1 MLPAMK
7 TLLSSIRS
15 YKYLEIIFAVALFIV
30 LDAGV
35 LTLNFYTSFQIASDA
50 QAIQVA
56 NRQTILSQNIIHE
69 LYQLRDDA
77 LDEGVNYQ
85 LSLERL
91 EETYKAFD
99 ETMDAF
105 LYGGE
110 LIGAGQGKDALL
122 KDDAYRK
129 ANEQTLKKAGE
140 IWQVYRNQVKTVAY
154 AYFNDLTREEV
165 IKEANEAITFARENN
180 AVFYE
185 LLNDVAISMRDIA
198 QEKAERLRLIQTI
211 GIGLAVINFFLILF
225 HFLRKL
231 RRSDAEVEKARQET
245 TDILSNV
252 NEGLL
257 LLDKDF
263 KIGSQHSVS
272 LKNIFN
278 QEIFEGRSFMD
289 LLKPMV
295 TEKTMSIVRDYIEI
309 LFSDHVSSRLVENL
323 NPLIEVEISLSSQA
337 GDFAVRY
344 LSFEFARVM
353 EEKRLAY
360 LLVTIS
366 DVTDKVQIKN
376 ALKKAEDK
384 ASADMDM
391 LLHVIHLDGNLLQN
405 YLMGMQKSLEEIN
418 LLLRKPAKTQPQYVE
433 KLLKI
438 FRIAHTLKGECTAM
452 DLTFMESRLHDFEDL
467 VGALRNNQKLGGSDF
482 IPLTVSLNRLIT
494 DVDTL
499 RILVKKLSSNS
510 ESSVVE
516 NISLA
521 AKSVTGINKAVQDLS
536 VLEGWRSQFEQV
548 VSQVA
553 RDHNKAVKLTIEAV
567 EGRVPRMSA
576 ELRDIVKN
584 IVIQCLRNA
593 VVHGIEAPSG
603 RSMVGKPLS
612 GSIKVLL
619 EQQVNE
625 LLLRIRDDGRGL
637 DINAIRERALKQA
650 LYPPEK
656 ITNMKPEQ
664 LIKLIFLPGFSTYGS
679 VNHAMAT
686 SDRHAGRG
694 VGLDVVKAL
703 VDSSGAKMGVSYRE
717 GEYTEFR
724 FRFNVA
730 SGRPLQATA

>member
-1 MLPAMK
+1 MK
-7 TLLSSIRS
+7 RFIKSLLSN
-15 YKYLEIIFAVALFIV
+15 KYLEIIFAVALFIV

-35 LTLNFYTSFQIASDA
+35 LTINFYTSYQIASDA

-56 NRQTILSQNIIHE
+56 NRQTILSQNMLHE

-77 LDEGVNYQ
+77 QSEGVDYQ
-85 LSLERL
+85 PSLDRL
-91 EETYKAFD
+91 EETYKTFD

-105 LYGGE
+105 IYGGE
-110 LIGAGQGKDALL
+110 LIGAGQGTDALL

-129 ANEQTLKKAGE
+129 ANEETLKKAGE
-140 IWQVYRNQVKTVAY
+140 IWQVYRIQVKSVAY
-154 AYFNDLTREEV
+154 AYFNNLSREEV
-165 IKEANEAITFARENN
+165 IKEADEAIAFARANN
-180 AVFYE
+180 PVFYE
-185 LLNDVAISMRDIA
+185 LLTTVAHSMKDVA
-198 QEKAERLRLIQTI
+198 QQKAERLRLIQTV

-231 RRSDAEVEKARQET
+231 RRSDAEVEKSRQET

-257 LLDKDF
+257 LLDSDF
-263 KIGSQHSVS
+263 KIGSQHSIS
-272 LKNIFN
+272 LRKIFN
-278 QEIFEGRSFMD
+278 QEEFAGRHFIE

-295 TEKTMSIVRDYIEI
+295 TEKTLSVVRDYIEI
-309 LFSDHVSSRLVENL
+309 LFSDHVSSRLVANL
-323 NPLIEVEISLSSQA
+323 NPLIEVEISLSSQG

-344 LSFEFARVM
+344 LSFEFARVL
-353 EEKRLAY
+353 EEGRLAY

-366 DVTDKVQIKN
+366 DVTEKVQIKN
-376 ALKKAEDK
+376 SLKKAEDK

-405 YLMGMQKSLEEIN
+405 YLMGMQKSLDEIN
-418 LLLRKPAKTQPQYVE
+418 LLLRRPAKTQPQYVE

-438 FRIAHTLKGECTAM
+438 FRIVHTLKGECTAL

-467 VGALRNNQKLGGSDF
+467 VANLRNNQKLGGSDF

-499 RILVKKLSSNS
+499 RILVRKVSGNS
-510 ESSVVE
+510 EKPVVE
-516 NISLA
+516 NIPPVASRPI
-521 AKSVTGINKAVQDLS
+521 TGINKAVQDLS

-553 RDHNKAVKLTIEAV
+553 KDHNKAVKLSIEAV
-567 EGRVPRMSA
+567 DGRVPRMSA
-576 ELRDIVKN
+576 ELRDMVKN

-619 EQQVNE
+619 EQQDNE

-650 LYPPEK
+650 LYPSEK
-656 ITNMKPEQ
+656 ITDMKPEQ

-679 VNHAMAT
+679 ENHEMST

-724 FRFNVA
+724 FRFNLA
-730 SGRPLQATA
+730 GRPLQATA